1 MAKIHEV
8 AKAAGV
14 SISTVSYAL
23 SGKRSISAGTRKR
36 IEEAAR
42 ELDYRPNAGARM
54 LAGRRTQIFALTEPF
69 RADTHAPAHMAFV
82 LATSIAARKYEYD
95 ILLLTEEEAS
105 AGMRRVA
112 SSGLADGVLV
122 LDVAPDDERV
132 ALARRIA
139 LPSVFIG
146 VPDDHE
152 GLVCVDLDFEAAA
165 ALAIERLASLG
176 HRSVGFVGHPP
187 VAYERSNFPPR
198 VRRGLERR
206 AAELGVACTTVLPE
220 SDGPRRTPVRAAV
233 RSLLEGGATAL
244 VLHCDD
250 TDHAVALD
258 ELAALGRRVPD
269 DVSVVSAGATFDTS
283 AFHPPIDSVPL
294 VPSASCE
301 LAVELAMR
309 MVDGDEVPAGVHLIA
324 PEYREHGSTAPP
336 PSASA

>member
-8 AKAAGV
+8 AEAAGV

-23 SGKRSISAGTRKR
+23 SGKRSISPDTRRR

-42 ELDYRPNAGARM
+42 ALDYRPNAGARM

-82 LATSIAARKYEYD
+82 LATSIAARRYEYD

-132 ALARRIA
+132 ALARRIS
-139 LPSVFIG
+139 LPTVFIG

-152 GLVCVDLDFEAAA
+152 GLVCVDLDFESAA
-165 ALAIERLASLG
+165 ALAIDRLAGLG
-176 HRSVGFVGHPP
+176 HRSIGFIGHPP
-187 VAYERSNFPPR
+187 TSYEKSNFPPR
-198 VRRGLERR
+198 VRKGIEMR
-206 AAELGVACTTVLPE
+206 AAELGLALETLLPE
-220 SDGPRRTPVRAAV
+220 GDGPRRTPIRAAV
-233 RSLLEGGATAL
+233 RALVEGGATAL

-250 TDHAVALD
+250 TSHAVALD
-258 ELAALGRRVPD
+258 ELATLGRRVPE
-269 DVSVVSAGATFDTS
+269 DVSIVSVGATFDTS
-283 AFHPPIDSVPL
+283 AFQPPIDSIPL

-309 MVDGDEVPAGVHLIA
+309 LVEGEDVPAGVRLIA

-336 PSASA
+336 PRAG

>member
-23 SGKRSISAGTRKR
+23 SGKRSVSADTRRR
-36 IEEAAR
+36 IEDAAR
-42 ELDYRPNAGARM
+42 QLDYRPNAGARM

-132 ALARRIA
+132 ALARRIT

-146 VPDDHE
+146 VPDDHD

-165 ALAIERLASLG
+165 ALAVDRLAELG
-176 HRSVGFVGHPP
+176 HRSIGLIGHPP
-187 VAYERSNFPPR
+187 ASYVRSNFPPR
-198 VRRGLERR
+198 VRRGVEQR
-206 AAELGVACTTVLPE
+206 AAELGMECRVVLPE
-220 SDGPRRTPVRAAV
+220 SDGPRRASVREAV
-233 RSLLEGGATAL
+233 RSLVAHGTTGLI
-244 VLHCDD
+244 LHCDD
-250 TDHAVALD
+250 TSHAVALD
-258 ELAALGRRVPD
+258 ELAALGRRVPE
-269 DVSVVSAGATFDTS
+269 DVSVISVGATFDTS
-283 AFHPPIDSVPL
+283 TFHPPIDSVPL

-309 MVDGDEVPAGVHLIA
+309 LVEGEDVPAGVHLIS
-324 PEYREHGSTAPP
+324 PEYRRLGSTAPR
-336 PSASA
+336 PSPSD